1 MDRDRQRQGPSV
13 KEWEKIRLSFLSL
26 KSFEHPLVDNWT
38 HHCCTMGLSQLNPQ
52 VQSRYGDF
60 RLPDVEKQLENPL
73 VDILNCTNLCSV
85 ESSISVVI
93 GRSRLRRSQFHKTS
107 CNTKTYVPKIISTIQ
122 SFWALLPE
130 FDCTTFRYDRR
141 DREDTE
147 GIPSGRYP
155 QEKRNTT
162 NSGSTRDQ
170 VTEMT

>member
-1 MDRDRQRQGPSV
+1 
-13 KEWEKIRLSFLSL
+13 
-26 KSFEHPLVDNWT
+26 
-38 HHCCTMGLSQLNPQ
+38 MGLSQINPQ
-52 VQSRYGDF
+52 VQSRYVDF
-60 RLPDVEKQLENPL
+60 RLPDFEKQLENPL
-73 VDILNCTNLCSV
+73 VDILTCTNLCSV
-85 ESSISVVI
+85 ESSIFVVI
-93 GRSRLRRSQFHKTS
+93 GRSTLRRSQFHKTS
-107 CNTKTYVPKIISTIQ
+107 RHTRTYVLKIISTIQ

-162 NSGSTRDQ
+162 NSGSTGDQ

>member
-13 KEWEKIRLSFLSL
+13 KEWEKINFLLL
-26 KSFEHPLVDNWT
+26 KSFKHPLVDKWA
-38 HHCCTMGLSQLNPQ
+38 HHCCTMGLSQINPQ
-52 VQSRYGDF
+52 VQSRYVDF

-73 VDILNCTNLCSV
+73 VGILNCTNLCC
-85 ESSISVVI
+85 ESSIFVVI
-93 GRSRLRRSQFHKTS
+93 GRSTLRRSQFHKTS
-107 CNTKTYVPKIISTIQ
+107 RHTRTYVLKIISTIQ

-162 NSGSTRDQ
+162 NSGSTGDQ

>member
-13 KEWEKIRLSFLSL
+13 KEWEKINFLLL
-26 KSFEHPLVDNWT
+26 KSFKHPLVDKWA
-38 HHCCTMGLSQLNPQ
+38 HHCCTMGLSQINPQ
-52 VQSRYGDF
+52 VQSRYVDF

-73 VDILNCTNLCSV
+73 VDILNCTNLCC
-85 ESSISVVI
+85 ESSIFVVI
-93 GRSRLRRSQFHKTS
+93 GRSTLRRSQFHKTS
-107 CNTKTYVPKIISTIQ
+107 RHTRTYVLKIISTIQ

-162 NSGSTRDQ
+162 NSGSTGDQ